1 LSKLLNDSG
10 GLFQIY
16 DCLLSLSSC
25 EGSNFSTAKHFLG
38 FVRRKLESDAVEEEA
53 RAKNVSL
60 VEIETERMM
69 RGGRRRRRSK
79 PDKVS
84 KGF

>member
-1 LSKLLNDSG
+1 
-10 GLFQIY
+10 
-16 DCLLSLSSC
+16 
-25 EGSNFSTAKHFLG
+25 
-38 FVRRKLESDAVEEEA
+38 LESDAVEEEA